1 VAALTN
7 LQPYPTSGAPVA
19 YTPLNAYAPSY
30 AIADTTPAGLTDLQL
45 YPTSGAPV
53 AYTPLNAYASKYAI
67 ADTTTSTLEN
77 WLTSVLNSFGIL
89 NQSTAVI
96 PNLLGGSS
104 SSTFWIVLLLIAVA
118 IMFWMKR

>member
-1 VAALTN
+1 MAALTN
-7 LQPYPTSGAPVA
+7 LQP
-19 YTPLNAYAPSY
+19 
-30 AIADTTPAGLTDLQL
+30 

-67 ADTTTSTLEN
+67 ADTTTAPPAAGGGILSTLEN
-77 WLTSVLNSFGIL
+77 WLTSVLNSFDIL